1 MEWNFL
7 WLQHKFENGEWTLS
21 PAKRFA
27 YVNTDERQ
35 TVADLDP
42 MKMRNLKC
50 HGAFR
55 ISKRLRGDCKARLRK
70 PIRWQR
76 DENNRSTFALIDCLD
91 IQNRGNFLNIVAVR
105 RNVDSN
111 DEESACLFWMVCKKT
126 WLAHLNWNNSS
137 KRIQTDKLFSN
148 FLPALWGT
156 RAK

>member
-1 MEWNFL
+1 MKETTNSILLLFPPNRLSFLNDMKKHNTNDKSTPAKWNETFYS
-7 WLQHKFENGEWTLS
+7 WQHKFENVEWALS

-70 PIRWQR
+70 PIR
-76 DENNRSTFALIDCLD
+76 
-91 IQNRGNFLNIVAVR
+91 
-105 RNVDSN
+105 
-111 DEESACLFWMVCKKT
+111 
-126 WLAHLNWNNSS
+126 
-137 KRIQTDKLFSN
+137 
-148 FLPALWGT
+148 
-156 RAK
+156 